1 MQHSHLVDTY
11 NKAQALYRKK
21 KYRNA
26 KRHFQRIVSEIYSSD
41 TDCMADM
48 QLCLSSKEY
57 LKEINQT
64 ESGLIK
70 YKWVLLAVLT
80 VLVLIYLFKK

>member
-1 MQHSHLVDTY
+1 MQYSHLVDTY

-21 KYRNA
+21 KYRSA
-26 KRHFQRIVSEIYSSD
+26 KRLFQRVVSDIYCSD

-48 QLCLSSKEY
+48 QLCESSKEY

-64 ESGLIK
+64 VRGLIK
-70 YKWVLLAVLT
+70 YKWVK
-80 VLVLIYLFKK
+80 LVIFTALCLIYFGKK

>member
-41 TDCMADM
+41 TDSMADM
-48 QLCLSSKEY
+48 QICQSSKEY
-57 LKEINQT
+57 LKEINQIQ
-64 ESGLIK
+64 SGLVK
-70 YKWVLLAVLT
+70 YKWVI
-80 VLVLIYLFKK
+80 LVIFTALCLIYFGKK